1 MNVYPGKKKKKK
13 ERILNLFKES
23 EPQKKDLELK
33 TYKVLCFSLKIH
45 CNFMIKI
52 QLFNCN

>member
-13 ERILNLFKES
+13 KRILNLFKES